1 MAASVSAVLQHL
13 PIWPLNPWPS
23 LVSLFRLLLIDQHIQ
38 AKTND
43 YPDVSVYVGP
53 KQLKSLALGKYGAGR
68 LKLVWLLKNPTK
80 WRVCKKEGRGGCLSL
95 HKVHLIV
102 AMERI
107 HLRTRKTI
115 QPPSPAQAS
124 QDGPGQGRQGVDLL
138 QIHGAVAR
146 LNLMLADGWP

>member
-1 MAASVSAVLQHL
+1 M
-13 PIWPLNPWPS
+13 
-23 LVSLFRLLLIDQHIQ
+23 HIQ

-68 LKLVWLLKNPTK
+68 LKLVRLLKNPTK

-138 QIHGAVAR
+138 QINGAVAR
-146 LNLMLADGWP
+146 LNLMLAEGWSEP